1 MVLRLSA
8 SRFCCAL
15 AVACAA
21 TMEEL
26 REAGERLQ
34 AGEEFDAESIAVFEK
49 RAKEFPKD
57 WRAHAMLGQAQTQRS
72 QHDDAV
78 TSLRVARKLAPSV
91 SQVATALAN
100 AHDALAGAVLAET
113 SLSQLTATQRKRLTR
128 SLRKAIELRDENQQP
143 EDSKPAALAHD
154 RLSRV
159 LVSDPALDGM
169 DKDTDADADGSNPAP
184 SAFAEGGPELLKA
197 AVHHRREA
205 ARLDPT
211 RFTETA
217 AQLGSYEAAARQW
230 EEADHRDLEQRRAM
244 VESLRRTAE
253 EKREAAEE
261 DEAVRREEA
270 EEKAYRSL
278 RQKGEL

>member
-21 TMEEL
+21 TIEEL

-34 AGEEFDAESIAVFEK
+34 AGDDDADSFAVFEK
-49 RAKEFPKD
+49 NARDFPKD
-57 WRAHAMLGQAQTQRS
+57 WRAHAMLGQAQSKRS

-78 TSLRVARKLAPSV
+78 ASLRKARKLAPSV
-91 SQVATALAN
+91 PQVATALAN
-100 AHDALAGAVLAET
+100 AHDALAGAVMAET
-113 SLSQLTATQRKRLTR
+113 PQLSQLTATQRKRLTR
-128 SLRKAIELRDENQQP
+128 SLRKALELRDEQQP
-143 EDSKPAALAHD
+143 ADSKPAALAHD

-169 DKDTDADADGSNPAP
+169 EVDTEADGSKPTPPA
-184 SAFAEGGPELLKA
+184 FGEGAGEMLAA

-211 RFTETA
+211 RYAESA
-217 AQLGSYEAAARQW
+217 AQLRNYEAAARQW
-230 EEADHRDLEQRRAM
+230 EEADLRDLAQRRAM
-244 VESLRRTAE
+244 VEQLRHAAQDR
-253 EKREAAEE
+253 REAAEE
-261 DEAVRREEA
+261 DEAVRREE
-270 EEKAYRSL
+270 EEEARRSA
-278 RQKGEL
+278 RRKREL